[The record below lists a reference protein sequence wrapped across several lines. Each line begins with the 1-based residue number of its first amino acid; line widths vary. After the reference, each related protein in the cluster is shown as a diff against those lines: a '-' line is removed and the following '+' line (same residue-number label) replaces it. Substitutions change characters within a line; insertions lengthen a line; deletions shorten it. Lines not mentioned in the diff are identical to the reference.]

1 MSSDPV
7 ALSITRRVSSLKNF
21 EGKKK
26 KNKIVSLSRARE
38 NLLQLVLCVLATPG
52 NHFMGHG

>member
-26 KNKIVSLSRARE
+26 KKIVSLSRARE